1 MKSYSV
7 PIQMEATEQH
17 SLVTLFI
24 MLNKVVLS
32 FECMREILWSH
43 H

>member
-1 MKSYSV
+1 MKSHSV

-24 MLNKVVLS
+24 MLNKVVLTFGS
-32 FECMREILWSH
+32 VGEILRKSY
-43 H
+43 